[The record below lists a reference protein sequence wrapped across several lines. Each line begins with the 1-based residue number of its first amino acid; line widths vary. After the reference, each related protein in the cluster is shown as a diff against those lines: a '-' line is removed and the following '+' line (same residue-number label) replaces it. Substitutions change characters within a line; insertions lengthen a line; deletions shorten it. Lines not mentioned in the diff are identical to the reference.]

1 MDTLI
6 VRVDYDDSTEL
17 KKKYGVVTQHTTVVL
32 NSDGSEKS
40 KKIGART
47 VAEALGN

>member
-1 MDTLI
+1 
-6 VRVDYDDSTEL
+6 VDYDTSTEL

-32 NSDGSEKS
+32 NSDGSKKS

-47 VAEALGN
+47 VAEVVGE